1 MDFVNRRRASVA
13 TGSAVLGIIAIGISA
28 CSRDAQAMS
37 PQQLQ
42 QQYGITDAY
51 AGELK
56 TPDGTVKGTFVPLRM
71 PDGHMG
77 HLVVPPGRNAT
88 PYFQDEGGVHAIAL
102 EPNVTREQ
110 LVAAPRV
117 VSRRAAAPHEQTRS
131 WQKELLIIGGTAGA
145 GAGVGA
151 LTGGKKGA
159 GIGAAAGGAGGL
171 IYDLMTRKKP

>member
-1 MDFVNRRRASVA
+1 MAYVNCRRAAIVTS
-13 TGSAVLGIIAIGISA
+13 SAVLCGLVIGLSA
-28 CSRDAQAMS
+28 CSRDVQAMS

-51 AGELK
+51 AGNLR
-56 TPDGTVKGTFVPLRM
+56 TPDGTVKGTFVPMRM

-77 HLVVPPGRNAT
+77 HLVIPPGRNAT
-88 PYFQDEGGVHAIAL
+88 PYFQDEGGVHLIAL
-102 EPNVTREQ
+102 EPNATRDQ

-145 GAGVGA
+145 GVGA

>member
-1 MDFVNRRRASVA
+1 MTYENCRRAAIIAS
-13 TGSAVLGIIAIGISA
+13 SAVLCGLMIGLSA

-56 TPDGTVKGTFVPLRM
+56 TPDGTVKGTFVPVRM

-88 PYFQDEGGVHAIAL
+88 PYFEDEGGVHAIAL
-102 EPNVTREQ
+102 EPNATREQ

>member
-1 MDFVNRRRASVA
+1 MAYVSRRRVGIVA
-13 TGSAVLGIIAIGISA
+13 GSAVLWTMAVGLTA

-51 AGELK
+51 AGNLT
-56 TPDGTVKGTFVPLRM
+56 TPDGTVKGTFVPMRM

-77 HLVVPPGRNAT
+77 HLVIPPGRNGT
-88 PYFQDEGGVHAIAL
+88 PYFQDEGGVHLIAL
-102 EPNVTREQ
+102 EPNATREQ

>member
-1 MDFVNRRRASVA
+1 MVIVNFRDALSVI
-13 TGSAVLGIIAIGISA
+13 GSTVLVLISVGLSA
-28 CSRDAQAMS
+28 CSRDVQALT

-51 AGELK
+51 AGNLA
-56 TPDGTVKGTFVPLRM
+56 TPDGTVKGTFVPMRM

-77 HLVVPPGRNAT
+77 HLVIPPGRNAT
-88 PYFQDEGGVHAIAL
+88 PYFQDEGGVHLIAL
-102 EPNVTREQ
+102 QPDATREQ

-117 VSRRAAAPHEQTRS
+117 VSRRAAAPHEHTRS

>member
-1 MDFVNRRRASVA
+1 MNVVNRRRAIIVA
-13 TGSAVLGIIAIGISA
+13 GSAVFGIIAVGMSA

-51 AGELK
+51 AGQLS
-56 TPDGTVKGTFVPLRM
+56 TPDGSVRGTFVPMRM

-77 HLVVPPGRNAT
+77 HLVIPPGRNAT
-88 PYFQDEGGVHAIAL
+88 PYFQDEGGVHLIAL

-110 LVAAPRV
+110 LVAAPHV

-131 WQKELLIIGGTAGA
+131 WQKELLIIGGSAGA

-151 LTGGKKGA
+151 LAGGKKGA

>member
-1 MDFVNRRRASVA
+1 MDFVNRRRASVVV
-13 TGSAVLGIIAIGISA
+13 GSAVLAIIGFGISA
-28 CSRDAQAMS
+28 CSRDAQAMT

-56 TPDGTVKGTFVPLRM
+56 TPEGTVKGTFVPVRM

-77 HLVVPPGRNAT
+77 HLVVPRGRNAT

-117 VSRRAAAPHEQTRS
+117 VSRRAAAPNERTRS